1 MDRELRSDELN
12 SILSLSKELRQQLQG
27 LTRAGGQLDDQVVS
41 ASQKL
46 ESALNEYTQIMEQRK
61 NS

>member
-27 LTRAGGQLDDQVVS
+27 LTRAGGRWMTRWYLP
-41 ASQKL
+41 AKAGIGL
-46 ESALNEYTQIMEQRK
+46 ERVYPNNGTEEE
-61 NS
+61 